1 MQIECHVFAG
11 TPSRDDWGKK
21 MEGPCCP
28 SDTFTPALLTR
39 SVKMHRKL
47 YYIR

>member
-21 MEGPCCP
+21 WK
-28 SDTFTPALLTR
+28 DRVALLTR
-39 SVKMHRKL
+39 SHQHF
-47 YYIR
+47 